1 MKKTTIY
8 LPDELLAA
16 IKNVANHQQCSEASL
31 IRSALEKEF
40 DANLNFELPNFNLF
54 GDADIK
60 WPNWDL
66 SNLDEAMVGF
76 GSK

>member
-16 IKNVANHQQCSEASL
+16 IKAEATHQQCSEASL

-40 DANLNFELPNFNLF
+40 DGNLNFELPNFNLF
-54 GDADIK
+54 DGEDVS
-60 WPNWDL
+60 WPDWNL
-66 SNLDEAMVGF
+66 RNLDEAMSGF
-76 GSK
+76 GQ